1 MEKVQETEF
10 VPFDVW
16 EEFNKSAFS
25 YFHKGVVICSG
36 DRTESN
42 AMTIAGE
49 LLAAT
54 WGTGTRRWRSMSHRP
69 ATPMN

>member
-10 VPFDVW
+10 VPFYVW

-36 DRTESN
+36 AGRGGQDRHGVRN
-42 AMTIAGE
+42 HV
-49 LLAAT
+49 
-54 WGTGTRRWRSMSHRP
+54 GTAP
-69 ATPMN
+69 VE